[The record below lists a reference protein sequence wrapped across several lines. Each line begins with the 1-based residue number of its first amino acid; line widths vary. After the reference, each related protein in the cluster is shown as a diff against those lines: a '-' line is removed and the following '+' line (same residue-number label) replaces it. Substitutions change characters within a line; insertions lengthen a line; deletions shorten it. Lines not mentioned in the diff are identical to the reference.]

1 MAVTRVVASSAG
13 RTGGEIHSYDANL
26 PWEIRG
32 VTSVSLVAATIP
44 YPPALLVPGAYAVLR
59 IDGMEVTSSNDGV
72 LDRCFVALP
81 CVDNIQ
87 KVLPTTYYPSRP
99 LRRLARFRVSLVD
112 QAGAPIDFLGQEH
125 ILQFDVEHVGHVEPV
140 PDRIASSLGDMV
152 DPPPAEGP
160 IGAYEISDGT
170 AEVGCAGFNN
180 HCPFDHISGFAKS

>member
-13 RTGGEIHSYDANL
+13 RTGGEINSYDANL

-32 VTSVSLVAATIP
+32 VTSISLVAATIP

-99 LRRLARFRVSLVD
+99 LRRLGRFRVSLVD
-112 QAGAPIDFLGQEH
+112 QLGVPIDFLGQEH
-125 ILQFDVEHVGHVEPV
+125 ILQFDVEHVGHVDKV
-140 PDRIASSLGDMV
+140 ASSLGDIV
-152 DPPPAEGP
+152 DPPPAAGP
-160 IGAYEISDGT
+160 PGPYETSDGT
-170 AEVGCAGFNN
+170 AEVGCSGFNN
-180 HCPFDHISGFAKS
+180 HCPFDGINGFAK